1 MSFIHFI
8 SLKFIKI
15 TQKCLIFWNL
25 LDVLTNKVLMKNSKF
40 ILHSLHF
47 IEIFQNHSKMF
58 TIFEFIKVFVKI
70 WNNMIEMLAYVS
82 AIPKPTI
89 SHYELLW
96 PTMTHYEPLIWATMS
111 QLEPLWRTI
120 SYYESLW
127 DTMTHYDPLWA
138 IIMTHYEPLS
148 VTIS

>member
-47 IEIFQNHSKMF
+47 IEIFQSHSKMF

-82 AIPKPTI
+82 AIPKSAIT
-89 SHYELLW
+89 HYKPLW
-96 PTMTHYEPLIWATMS
+96 VTMTHYDSLRAINMSHYEPTWAAMTHYKLLWVTM
-111 QLEPLWRTI
+111 R
-120 SYYESLW
+120 
-127 DTMTHYDPLWA
+127 HYDPLWA